1 MAKRTGKHVASVAR
15 VAGWSGADLVT
26 AVAIAYAE
34 SGWDDTAR
42 GGPNSNGTYD
52 YGLWQINDIHK
63 PTQTEKTN
71 SVANG
76 QRAYRIYKEAGN
88 SFKPW
93 ATYND
98 GKYKRHLGL
107 AQEAVKELSG
117 MSLSELDDIAKTIA
131 GIPGAAVDKVGDA
144 AGAIPNPVAG
154 VSQSIDKINGTI
166 GKVVNNMVLIFI
178 AVVCIVLGVFILS
191 RGSVERMATRK
202 VTKMLGGTTKKARP
216 APAPAQRTRVPAT
229 RPAPAAPKPVAAA
242 KTAPVKAAVK
252 KAPEAAKPGLSD
264 AQKRAAIQALRER
277 GNQLAPKVD

>member
-15 VAGWSGADLVT
+15 VAGWSGGDLVT

-117 MSLSELDDIAKTIA
+117 MSLSELDDIAKVVA
-131 GIPGAAVDKVGDA
+131 GIPGAF
-144 AGAIPNPVAG
+144 AGAGKDVATDAISSPVAG

-191 RGSVERMATRK
+191 RGTVERAATRK
-202 VTKMLGGTTKKARP
+202 VTKVLGGAAKRTPRA
-216 APAPAQRTRVPAT
+216 APQRARVPAT
-229 RPAPAAPKPVAAA
+229 RPAPAAPKPV
-242 KTAPVKAAVK
+242 APVKAAVK
-252 KAPEAAKPGLSD
+252 KAPEAAKPGLTE
-264 AQKRAAIQALRER
+264 AQKRAAIKALQER

>member
-15 VAGWSGADLVT
+15 VAGWSGGDLVT

-98 GKYKRHLGL
+98 GTYKRHLGL

-117 MSLSELDDIAKTIA
+117 MSLSELDDIAKVVA
-131 GIPGAAVDKVGDA
+131 GIPGAF
-144 AGAIPNPVAG
+144 AGAGTDVAADAISSPVAG

-178 AVVCIVLGVFILS
+178 AVVCIGLGVFILS
-191 RGSVERMATRK
+191 RGTVERVATRK
-202 VTKMLGGTTKKARP
+202 VAKVLGGTTKRA
-216 APAPAQRTRVPAT
+216 APQRARVPAT
-229 RPAPAAPKPVAAA
+229 RPAPAAPRPVETVKA
-242 KTAPVKAAVK
+242 APVKAVK
-252 KAPEAAKPGLSD
+252 KAPEAAKPGLTE
-264 AQKRAAIQALRER
+264 AQKRAAIKALRER